1 MRRQPQVHRDD
12 GGLITPKLRHGR
24 LAVAGDD
31 RFVVFERPAHLLLQR
46 GIVFDDQQRPA
57 RFTQCCTP
65 SVACASAGA
74 GAPSDC
80 GKSTRT
86 VVPVPSTLST
96 SRSPPRL
103 RTY

>member
-65 SVACASAGA
+65 SVACASAGG
-74 GAPSDC
+74 GAPPRPRE
-80 GKSTRT
+80 STRT
-86 VVPVPSTLST
+86 PRPAPPTPPPPQ
-96 SRSPPRL
+96 SPPAP
-103 RTY
+103 